1 MAERKRSLWRGA
13 EEFREKGKAAGI
25 LLAHSDLEGK
35 AERMAVEGG
44 LEVGFR
50 KADVYSIR

>member
-1 MAERKRSLWRGA
+1 MAEKKRSLGRGA

-35 AERMAVEGG
+35 AERMGVEGG